1 MWLQLWGP
9 IEIKLRFTIAAVCM
23 HHSENR
29 FCLWYDKFEEY
40 ICTLYTKALY
50 QSKYTGFRGNKYFIS
65 VKSRLH
71 RIRNYRI
78 YGMHDQS
85 CRNDRSWFGKFLEIK
100 NKNDLGCWCKLD
112 LWHNNFKDI
121 YKKMEIIVVCA
132 KCESLFL
139 SKNKKNI
146 SQQF

>member
-1 MWLQLWGP
+1 
-9 IEIKLRFTIAAVCM
+9 
-23 HHSENR
+23 
-29 FCLWYDKFEEY
+29 
-40 ICTLYTKALY
+40 
-50 QSKYTGFRGNKYFIS
+50 
-65 VKSRLH
+65 
-71 RIRNYRI
+71 
-78 YGMHDQS
+78 MHDQS

-139 SKNKKNI
+139 SKNKKKYFTTI
-146 SQQF
+146 LELKTSFSKGSVLSGDAYI